1 MRIAV
6 DEIHAF
12 LLKLEMDIWLVV
24 FDERDT
30 RMGRNLDLDLEAY
43 IDLNYV
49 QERRQE

>member
-12 LLKLEMDIWLVV
+12 LLNSDMQVYLVV
-24 FDERDT
+24 FDEKAS
-30 RMGRNLDLDLEAY
+30 RMGKRLYPDLQAY

-49 QERRQE
+49 EEKE